1 MTRNEVCLYVN
12 DDGSFA
18 GVGICLNPNSVV
30 WIRPDGS
37 LGRVGSH
44 APAKRYPLTVNSKD
58 FLRHCAVLGA
68 QLAEAFKRFPDHY
81 LTMQITSSVV
91 TSDDAKEHK

>member
-18 GVGICLNPNSVV
+18 GVGICLNPESVV

-37 LGRVGSH
+37 LGPVGTNT
-44 APAKRYPLTVNSKD
+44 PAARYPLTVDSKD
-58 FLRHCAVLGA
+58 FLRHAAGIGA
-68 QLAEAFKRFPDHY
+68 KLVEAFKQFPDQS
-81 LTMQITSSVV
+81 LTLRVRTVV